1 MDICTLEH
9 PLRYSFCH
17 IENPG
22 SKHYLRHMHGEYELL
37 LFLSGGGF
45 YVVEDRRF
53 PVAPHMLLLV
63 PPNAYHYAD
72 MKDAALYSRH
82 MLAFKAQAVD
92 ESLLKAVCQ
101 TATCY
106 QLEAE
111 HRIVQAFR
119 QLDDLS
125 RQTLGDHGDL
135 MLKTMCTQILLG
147 MALLQR
153 DRAEQLSQDQ
163 LPMDPLFTYIEKNLT
178 NIRSVPEIAAHLYIS
193 PSTLTHQFKEKMGI
207 SLMKYIR
214 QKRLLLAQSLL
225 ERGEKPLEV
234 ASKCGFREYTTFYK
248 AYLRQFGTAPSKQ
261 PVS

>member
-17 IENPG
+17 TENPG
-22 SKHYLRHMHGEYELL
+22 NRHFLRHMHGEYELL
-37 LFLSGGGF
+37 LFLSDGGF

-53 PVAPHMLLLV
+53 PVAPYMLLLV

-72 MKDAALYSRH
+72 MKEATLYCRY
-82 MLAFKAQAVD
+82 MLAFKAQSV
-92 ESLLKAVCQ
+92 EEKLLKEACQAAV
-101 TATCY
+101 CY
-106 QLEAE
+106 QLGGE

-125 RQTLGDHGDL
+125 RQRLGDHGDL
-135 MLKTMCTQILLG
+135 MLKAMCTQILLG
-147 MALLQR
+147 MALLRR
-153 DRAEQLSQDQ
+153 DGAEKLSQEQLST
-163 LPMDPLFTYIEKNLT
+163 DPLFAYIEKNLPR
-178 NIRSVPEIAAHLYIS
+178 IRSVQEIAAHLYIS

-225 ERGEKPLEV
+225 EQGEKPLEV